1 MKISIYLFLLG
12 VSLLISC
19 RTNVSP
25 VDVDADSVTE
35 VVADCGQL
43 AEVGDALV
51 AETEVE
57 ESQQP
62 ITQYMLVEM
71 TEFGPR
77 LRQDMGRVLKG
88 IGFNVTEYSEPE
100 SEEEME
106 MAEFTAVTATR
117 QGANGITTLKYTKGE
132 DSMVIIDCASNQEV
146 AAFVESMQKAA
157 YQKDGEIYGHPS
169 NEMGKIYV
177 KVEGKRI
184 KIIFPFEMLPTDF

>member
-1 MKISIYLFLLG
+1 MKISSSWFLLG
-12 VSLLISC
+12 VLLLMSC
-19 RTNVSP
+19 RTNASP
-25 VDVDADSVTE
+25 VDVDTDSATE

-43 AEVGDALV
+43 VEVGDALV

-62 ITQYMLVEM
+62 ITQYLLVEM

-77 LRQDMGRVLKG
+77 LRQDMGRALKG

-100 SEEEME
+100 CEEE
-106 MAEFTAVTATR
+106 MAEFTAVTASR
-117 QGANGITTLKYTKGE
+117 QGANGTTTLKYTKGE

-146 AAFVESMQKAA
+146 ATFVGSMQKAG

-184 KIIFPFEMLPTDF
+184 KIIFPFEMLPADF